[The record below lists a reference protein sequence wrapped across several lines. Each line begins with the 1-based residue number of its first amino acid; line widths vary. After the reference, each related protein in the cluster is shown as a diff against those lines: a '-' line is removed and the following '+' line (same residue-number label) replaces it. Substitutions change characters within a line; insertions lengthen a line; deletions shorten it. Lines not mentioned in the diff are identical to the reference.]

1 MSSYSRYK
9 SFTGSDGT
17 INIVPFIKIP
27 VKSSDKYTYWEA
39 GKSRLDL
46 LSYRYYNDAGYGWLI
61 LQANPELPSM
71 QFLIDDGTK
80 IRIPYP
86 LETTIVQYENDIIVN
101 KQIEGNY

>member
-17 INIVPFIKIP
+17 INTVPFIKIP

-86 LETTIVQYENDIIVN
+86 LETTIVQYENDIRVN